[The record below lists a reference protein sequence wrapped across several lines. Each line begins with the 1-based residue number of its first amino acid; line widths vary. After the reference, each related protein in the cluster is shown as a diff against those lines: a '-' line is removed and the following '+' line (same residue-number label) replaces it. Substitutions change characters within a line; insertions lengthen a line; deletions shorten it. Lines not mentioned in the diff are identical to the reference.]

1 MRLSQF
7 NQLMQDEFGLEYS
20 SVIRRDLVLGELG
33 DQTADKAIAV
43 GEDPKAVWLA
53 VCKAS
58 GVPKERWHG
67 LNKHSKKDTPK

>member
-33 DQTADKAIAV
+33 DQTADKAIAG

>member
-1 MRLSQF
+1 
-7 NQLMQDEFGLEYS
+7 
-20 SVIRRDLVLGELG
+20 VLGELG
-33 DQTADKAIAV
+33 DQTADKAIAG

>member
-7 NQLMQDEFGLEYS
+7 NSLIADEFGVAYS
-20 SVIRRDLVLGELG
+20 AVIRRDLVLGDLG
-33 DQTADKAIAV
+33 DLTADKAIAS
-43 GEDPKAVWLA
+43 GFDPKEVWLA
-53 VCKAS
+53 VCHTA

>member
-7 NQLMQDEFGLEYS
+7 NQLMSDEFGLEYS
-20 SVIRRDLVLGELG
+20 SVIRRDLVLGDLG
-33 DQTADKAIAV
+33 DKTADSAISA
-43 GEDPKAVWLA
+43 GADPKEVWLA

-58 GVPKERWHG
+58 GVPKDRWHG

>member
-33 DQTADKAIAV
+33 DQTADRAIAA
-43 GEDPKAVWLA
+43 GADPKDVWVA
-53 VCKAS
+53 VCKTS

>member
-33 DQTADKAIAV
+33 DQTADRAIAA
-43 GEDPKAVWLA
+43 GADPKDVWLA
-53 VCKAS
+53 VCKTS

-67 LNKHSKKDTPK
+67 LNKPSKKDTPK

>member
-7 NQLMQDEFGLEYS
+7 NELMVDEFGLEYS

-33 DQTADKAIAV
+33 DLTADKAIA
-43 GEDPKAVWLA
+43 GGADPKEVWLA
-53 VCKAS
+53 VCRTS

-67 LNKHSKKDTPK
+67 LNKNSKKDTPK

>member
-7 NQLMQDEFGLEYS
+7 NQLMHDEFGLEYS

-33 DQTADKAIAV
+33 DQTADRAIAV
-43 GEDPKAVWLA
+43 GADPKVVWLA
-53 VCKAS
+53 ICKTS
-58 GVPKERWHG
+58 GVPKERWQG

>member
-7 NQLMQDEFGLEYS
+7 NELMVDEFGLEYS

-33 DQTADKAIAV
+33 DLTADKAIV
-43 GEDPKAVWLA
+43 GGVDPKDVWLA
-53 VCKAS
+53 VCRTS

>member
-7 NQLMQDEFGLEYS
+7 NQLMSDEFGLDYS
-20 SVIRRDLVLGELG
+20 SVIRRDLVLGELA
-33 DQTADKAIAV
+33 DQTADKAIAA
-43 GEDPKAVWLA
+43 GADPKVVWLA
-53 VCKAS
+53 ICKAS

>member
-7 NQLMQDEFGLEYS
+7 NQLMSDEFGFDYS
-20 SVIRRDLVLGELG
+20 SVIRRDLVLGDLG
-33 DQTADKAIAV
+33 DQTADHAISA
-43 GEDPKAVWLA
+43 GADPKEVWLA
-53 VCKAS
+53 VCKAE